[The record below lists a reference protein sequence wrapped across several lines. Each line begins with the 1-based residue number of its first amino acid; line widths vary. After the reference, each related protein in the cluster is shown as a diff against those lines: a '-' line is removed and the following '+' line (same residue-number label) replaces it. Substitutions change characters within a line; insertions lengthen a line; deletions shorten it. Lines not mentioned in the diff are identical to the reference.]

1 MLQEIV
7 ISGFGGQG
15 VLSMGKILAYSG
27 IMEDKEVSWMP
38 AYGPEQRG
46 GTANVTVII
55 ADQPISSPIVSQFD
69 VAIVLNQPSLDKFED
84 KVKPGGILIYDG
96 YGIHQP
102 PTRKD
107 IDVYKIDAMDE
118 SMKMSNTKVFNMIVL
133 GGLLKVSPMVKLEN
147 VMKGLKKSLPER
159 YHNTLPLN
167 EQAILRGMEI
177 IQLERKAE

>member
-1 MLQEIV
+1 
-7 ISGFGGQG
+7 
-15 VLSMGKILAYSG
+15 
-27 IMEDKEVSWMP
+27 
-38 AYGPEQRG
+38 
-46 GTANVTVII
+46 
-55 ADQPISSPIVSQFD
+55 
-69 VAIVLNQPSLDKFED
+69 
-84 KVKPGGILIYDG
+84 
-96 YGIHQP
+96 
-102 PTRKD
+102 
-107 IDVYKIDAMDE
+107 VYKIDAMDE